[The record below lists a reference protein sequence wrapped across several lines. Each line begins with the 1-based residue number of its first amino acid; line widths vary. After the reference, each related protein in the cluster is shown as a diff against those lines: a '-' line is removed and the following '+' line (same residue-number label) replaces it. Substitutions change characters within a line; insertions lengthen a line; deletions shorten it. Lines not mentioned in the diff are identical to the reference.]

1 MDGLDNDI
9 KKLQEKRKKLQTRY
23 GTLFGDSGNLS
34 VNAMTAQD
42 NYVNKQLEDITKQ
55 ISEKYKQKEALWGAR
70 YEETKNA
77 ENADK
82 ANQKAMAE
90 LKKISTDPNDY
101 ISDGGMDI
109 GGDGKDKKTDVGT
122 VDEVNKIN
130 DTVDIASEDLKYM
143 RELAEQEI
151 INQFTS
157 KLIQPNINVTF
168 GEVTQ
173 TADVDAVVKQIT
185 TGLVDSLNNSSDLVH
200 I

>member
-1 MDGLDNDI
+1 
-9 KKLQEKRKKLQTRY
+9 
-23 GTLFGDSGNLS
+23 
-34 VNAMTAQD
+34 
-42 NYVNKQLEDITKQ
+42 
-55 ISEKYKQKEALWGAR
+55 
-70 YEETKNA
+70 
-77 ENADK
+77 
-82 ANQKAMAE
+82 MAE
-90 LKKISTDPNDY
+90 LNKISTNPSDY
-101 ISDGGMDI
+101 ISNSGMNI
-109 GGDGKDKKTDVGT
+109 GGDGKDKKADVGT